1 MNIPHVLNE
10 HFDGLCCKHLRISR
24 LAQDCNQS
32 LDVVTLKKPVKFTD
46 FNTYSID
53 IPTTGVLLLIN
64 EFSIQ
69 LLTLERRSSYKS
81 SFFLRL
87 PLFSSLID
95 SFKQISSH
103 RHFS

>member
-46 FNTYSID
+46 FNTYSKD
-53 IPTTGVLLLIN
+53 GCSWDLLL
-64 EFSIQ
+64 
-69 LLTLERRSSYKS
+69 LGA
-81 SFFLRL
+81 
-87 PLFSSLID
+87 LI
-95 SFKQISSH
+95 IL
-103 RHFS
+103 